1 MLVVGT
7 PYDPSTAYRNAQ
19 AMSEELADARLLTHR
34 GYGHPALLNPSRCV
48 DDHVS
53 RYLVDG
59 VLPPPGASCE
69 PDVPPFAGTGPRGGT
84 ATGGGG
90 TAGAVRHRT

>member
-1 MLVVGT
+1 MRTTG
-7 PYDPSTAYRNAQ
+7 
-19 AMSEELADARLLTHR
+19 
-34 GYGHPALLNPSRCV
+34 LLNPGRRG

-53 RYLVDG
+53 RHLVDG

-69 PDVPPFAGTGPRGGT
+69 PDVPPCAGTGPRGGT

-90 TAGAVRHRT
+90 TAGAVRHRA